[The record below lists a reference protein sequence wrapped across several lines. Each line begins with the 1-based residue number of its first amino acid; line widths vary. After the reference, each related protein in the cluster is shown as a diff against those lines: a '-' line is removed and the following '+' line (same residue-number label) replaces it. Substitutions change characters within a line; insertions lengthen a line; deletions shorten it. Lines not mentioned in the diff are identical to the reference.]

1 MSIVTLLLRFGT
13 AALTSRVAEKA
24 VEQLAAVI
32 TARRSEPPPTLN
44 PDDTLQAQIVSLRET
59 IQRQDQRISM
69 LDSAIAGFGD
79 ALRPLILRSTVT
91 FWMALASAIISLV
104 ALFVAVLS

>member
-1 MSIVTLLLRFGT
+1 
-13 AALTSRVAEKA
+13 
-24 VEQLAAVI
+24 
-32 TARRSEPPPTLN
+32 
-44 PDDTLQAQIVSLRET
+44 
-59 IQRQDQRISM
+59 M